1 MEIQPD
7 NLLSLN
13 QPLNLLPEV
22 KLEVEKLIASPQL
35 MQYLIEKTI
44 EVMIQNGVGIT
55 NSASGDFIRG
65 VNRGTL
71 SLLNALVEHIED

>member
-1 MEIQPD
+1 
-7 NLLSLN
+7 
-13 QPLNLLPEV
+13 
-22 KLEVEKLIASPQL
+22 